1 MAASHDVVVI
11 GGGHNGLVS
20 ANYLARAGLDVCV
33 VEAAPTVGGMS
44 GTQALISEAPQHL
57 INYCAVDVIFL
68 HATKIVEELE
78 LRKFGYQEIS
88 VDPAVVYLHADGSSI
103 AFWRDPARTAREIER
118 FSRSDAA
125 NYLELMRLLN
135 GMLDIGVPFL
145 LTNPV
150 RPDAKALLGAAR
162 AAGRNRRVMRKLLP
176 FATASA
182 AQIIDE
188 NFQHPVVRD
197 AFATQCAVS
206 SPITT
211 DGSSLNM
218 MVLAFAQRFGSTRP
232 VGGTQTLPN
241 SLAAAL
247 RSSGGSIRTGTPVEE
262 IVVSSGRATG
272 VRLTSGEEIT
282 ASRGVVASCDPRTAL
297 SKLLPEAVL
306 EPAMA
311 AKVDNIPTCAEGY
324 SSFKVDLA
332 LSGKVT
338 LRRHQE
344 WRDDDLDLR
353 EPSYNMG
360 GFDEAVNC
368 YPQAISGELPE
379 FPIVWAALPTGVD
392 PTQAPA
398 GQDTLYLWAQ
408 PTPHKPRTRGWS
420 DTASTAGQSLVAL
433 ASKYFDG
440 LDELEIGRWVETPED
455 FEQRLRVTDG
465 CLFHVDFST
474 MRLGPLRPA
483 LGLSGYRTP
492 VRGLFLGGA
501 GSHPSPGI
509 TGLPGRLAAR
519 EVLRR
524 KNR

>member
-1 MAASHDVVVI
+1 MVANHDVVVI
-11 GGGHNGLVS
+11 GAGHNGLVS

-44 GTQALISEAPQHL
+44 GTQALIPEAPQHM

-68 HATKIVEELE
+68 HATKIVDELE

-125 NYLELMRLLN
+125 KYLELMRLLN
-135 GMLDIGVPFL
+135 GMLDMGVPFL

-150 RPDAKALLGAAR
+150 RPDTKALLGAAR
-162 AAGRNRRVMRKLLP
+162 ATGRNRRLLSKLLP

-182 AQIIDE
+182 AQVVDE

-197 AFATQCAVS
+197 AMATQCAIS

-218 MVLAFAQRFGSTRP
+218 MVLAFAQRFGATRP
-232 VGGTQTLPN
+232 VGGTQTLPD
-241 SLAAAL
+241 SLAAAF
-247 RSSGGSIRTGTPVEE
+247 RAKGGSICTGTPVEE
-262 IVVSSGRATG
+262 IVVSGGRTTG
-272 VRLTSGEEIT
+272 VRLTSGKEIT
-282 ASRGVVASCDPRTAL
+282 ARRAVVASCDPRTAL
-297 SKLLPEAVL
+297 GRLLPEGAL
-306 EPAMA
+306 EPAMV
-311 AKVDNIPTCAEGY
+311 AKVNNIPTCAEGY
-324 SSFKVDLA
+324 GSFKVDLA

-344 WRDDDLDLR
+344 WRNDDLDLR

-360 GFDEAVNC
+360 GFDEAVRC
-368 YPQAISGELPE
+368 YPQAAAGELPE
-379 FPIVWAALPTGVD
+379 FPLIWAAIPTAVD
-392 PTQAPA
+392 ATQAPA

-408 PTPHKPRTRGWS
+408 PVPHKPRNQDWS
-420 DTASTAGQSLVAL
+420 DMASTAGQGVVSL

-440 LDELEIGRWVETPED
+440 LGELEIGRWVETPED
-455 FEQRLRVTDG
+455 FAQRLNVTDG
-465 CLFHVDFST
+465 CIYHVDFST

-492 VRGLFLGGA
+492 VRGLFLGGS
-501 GSHPSPGI
+501 GSHPSPGL